1 MTNTLLTCPTP
12 FDMLL
17 TSYCNATEM
26 TTRTVLA
33 GLLTGVFAN
42 ISDGKR
48 RLRPS
53 GASGAREVTLAEVP
67 PR

>member
-1 MTNTLLTCPTP
+1 
-12 FDMLL
+12 MLL

-26 TTRTVLA
+26 TRTVLA